1 MRSKLPYIILGGLF
15 LGYVLLEILGPQPQN
30 WNPSFRQDKSTPFGS
45 ELLYERLPDIF
56 PGVEIRS
63 VEESPAKVLKVF
75 EKKKANYLILQ
86 EEFKTDQFEAKALLD
101 FVERGNH
108 VFIAASTFDGALA
121 DSLDIVNVDRYWAI
135 FDLNDR
141 APAKDD
147 YITIDPQYDPDQK
160 HFPLLDNIVYNDF
173 DYTDGAEVLSSN
185 KTGRSMYIR
194 IDRGEGS
201 FYLHSVPLL
210 FTNYSMVDPVNHQ
223 YVSKALSF
231 MPVNDIIWDE
241 HFKPGRVKT
250 DSPVRYLLSDT
261 SLSWAW
267 FVALAGVLLFMLFES
282 KRKQRIIP
290 VVEPPSNTTLEFT
303 RTVGMLYHSHADHK
317 DISEKKIKFLLEHI
331 RNRWNLPTHDLGPDF
346 REKLSAKSGVHRT
359 EIEQLFGL
367 IDRIHNAKEVE
378 EEALLQLSRWI
389 EKFHESTR

>member
-1 MRSKLPYIILGGLF
+1 MRSKLPYIVLGGL
-15 LGYVLLEILGPQPQN
+15 LVGYILLEILGPQPQN
-30 WNPSFRQDKSTPFGS
+30 WTPSFRQDKSTPFGS
-45 ELLYERLPDIF
+45 ELLFQRLPDIF
-56 PGVEIRS
+56 PGVDIRS

-75 EKKKANYLILQ
+75 EKKRANYIILQ

-108 VFIAASTFDGALA
+108 VFIAASTFEGSLA
-121 DSLDIVNVDRYWAI
+121 DSLGVLNIDRYWDI
-135 FDLNDR
+135 FDLNGKS
-141 APAKDD
+141 PAKDD
-147 YITIDPQYDPDQK
+147 YVLIDEAYDPDQK
-160 HFPLLDNIVYNDF
+160 HFPLLDNVVYNDF
-173 DYTDGAEVLSSN
+173 YFTDADAVLSSN
-185 KTGRSMYIR
+185 STGRPMYIR

-201 FYLHSVPLL
+201 FFLHSIPLL
-210 FTNYSMVDPVNHQ
+210 FTNYFMVDPVNHQ

-231 MPVNDIIWDE
+231 MPVNDVIWDE
-241 HFKPGRVKT
+241 HFKPGRVKM

-290 VVEPPSNTTLEFT
+290 VVEPPNNTTLEFT
-303 RTVGMLYHSHADHK
+303 QTVGMLYYSHGDHK

-331 RNRWNLPTHDLGPDF
+331 RNRWSLPTHDLGPDF
-346 REKLSAKSGVHRT
+346 RERLAAKSGVSRT

-367 IDRIHNAKEVE
+367 IDRIHQAKEVDE
-378 EEALLQLSRWI
+378 EVLLQLSHRI
-389 EKFHESTR
+389 EKFHEGTK